1 MCSHKMA
8 MLGLMM
14 RDDGLIRASLL
25 SPCLFL
31 ARSPFVLT
39 LPKTQAEA
47 EADVENVKEE

>member
-1 MCSHKMA
+1 

-14 RDDGLIRASLL
+14 RDDGLIRASFL

-31 ARSPFVLT
+31 ARSPLVPT
-39 LPKTQAEA
+39 LPKSQAEA